1 MKDPTKLNSV
11 NDLLSLLK
19 ELPQKKITINGISY
33 DIDLFHDSSNND
45 ASYLDRNPQ
54 YLTN

>member
-33 DIDLFHDSSNND
+33 DIDLFNDSSNSD

-54 YLTN
+54 FHTN

>member
-33 DIDLFHDSSNND
+33 DIDLFNDNSNND

-54 YLTN
+54 FHTN